1 MTDQLLRYTIM
12 IPPLLLSLTLHEYAH
27 GWVAWR
33 LGDPTAK
40 QLGRLTL
47 NPISHLDPI
56 GTIAFILLNFGW
68 AKPVPV
74 NPRHFRNPIQGMCW
88 VAAAGPAAN
97 LILAIL
103 SALLYKTLL
112 PLLITEATHTVIT
125 KTVAIPLL
133 GMLHASVW
141 INLVLFV
148 FNLLPVP
155 PLDGSRIVAGIL
167 PPAMA
172 QRWVQIERYGFIVI
186 LLLMMS
192 GVIGHIIGPFISTLN
207 NLLLS

>member
-1 MTDQLLRYTIM
+1 MTEQLLRYTIM

-40 QLGRLTL
+40 QLGRLSF

-56 GTIAFILLNFGW
+56 GTIAFIFLNFGW

-74 NPRHFRNPIQGMCW
+74 IPRYFRNPIQGMCW

-103 SALLYKTLL
+103 SALLYKALF
-112 PLLITEATHTVIT
+112 PLLIAGAQHAVIA
-125 KTVAIPLL
+125 KTVAIPLI
-133 GMLHASVW
+133 GMLRASVW
-141 INLVLFV
+141 INLVLCI

-155 PLDGSRIVAGIL
+155 PLDGSRILAGIL
-167 PPAMA
+167 PPKMA
-172 QRWVQIERYGFIVI
+172 YGWAQLERYGFILL

-192 GVIGHIIGPFISTLN
+192 GVIGRVIGPFIFTLN